1 MKTYIKFLCY
11 IFLRSFFYVFLV
23 MFSLVFILNV
33 LSELEFFK
41 DIDVGIDFTLLL
53 SLLNSPSM
61 IFEMFPFIFLL
72 TTQFFFI
79 KLFNNNELEVFKYS
93 GLKNSSILIIVSFL
107 SLIMG
112 IIIITVFYNFSAN
125 LKNFYLEKK
134 SQYTTDGK
142 YLAVVTKNGLWIK
155 DEIDDKIYVINSTE
169 IKDNFLIDNFITE
182 FNKNY
187 EVIRNVQSKKID
199 VSKKQ
204 WIISNAKIYNNNDY
218 EIKEVLKIN
227 TNFNYKRI
235 TTLYSNLSSLNFF
248 QIIELKNNY
257 KKLNYSLTEVNM
269 QILKI
274 IAFPLYLV
282 LITILSALIMFK
294 IKRLDT
300 TTFKISLGLF
310 ISVII
315 YYINNFFLVMGNTER
330 IPLIFA
336 IFTPLVILGL
346 FNTFMIY
353 KINEK

>member
-11 IFLRSFFYVFLV
+11 IFLKSFFYVFLV

-41 DIDVGIDFTLLL
+41 DIDVGINFTLLL
-53 SLLNSPSM
+53 SILNSPSM

-93 GLKNSSILIIVSFL
+93 GLKNSSILIIISFL

-112 IIIITVFYNFSAN
+112 IIIITIFYNFSAN
-125 LKNFYLEKK
+125 LKNFYLEEK

-187 EVIRNVQSKKID
+187 EVIRNVQSRKID

-204 WIISNAKIYNNNDY
+204 WIISNAKIYNDNDY

>member
-93 GLKNSSILIIVSFL
+93 GLKNSSILIIISFL

-204 WIISNAKIYNNNDY
+204 WLISNAKIYNNNDY

-274 IAFPLYLV
+274 IAFPIYLV

>member
-1 MKTYIKFLCY
+1 MKTYIKFLCS
-11 IFLRSFFYVFLV
+11 IFLKSFFYVLVV
-23 MFSLVFILNV
+23 MFSLVFVLNI

-41 DIDVGIDFTLLL
+41 DIDIGTNFTLLL

-93 GLKNSSILIIVSFL
+93 GLKNSSILKIISFL
-107 SLIMG
+107 SLFMG
-112 IIIITVFYNFSAN
+112 IIIVTLFYNFSAN

-155 DEIDDKIYVINSTE
+155 DEVDNKIYVINSSE
-169 IKDNFLIDNFITE
+169 IEDNFLIDNFITE
-182 FNKNY
+182 FNQNY
-187 EVIRNVQSKKID
+187 EVIRNIQSKKID
-199 VSKKQ
+199 IRKKR
-204 WIISNAKIYNNNDY
+204 WLVFNAKIYNENDY
-218 EIKEVLKIN
+218 EVTDVLEIK
-227 TNFNYKRI
+227 TNFDYKRVK
-235 TTLYSNLSSLNFF
+235 TLYSNLSSLS
-248 QIIELKNNY
+248 IIQLFELKDNY
-257 KKLNYSLTEVNM
+257 KRLNYSLTEVNL

-274 IAFPLYLV
+274 LAYPLYLL

-294 IKRLDT
+294 IKRMDT
-300 TTFKISLGLF
+300 TTLKISLGLF

-315 YYINNFFLVMGNTER
+315 YYINNFFLVMGSTER

-336 IFTPLVILGL
+336 ILTPLVILGL
-346 FNTFMIY
+346 FNSFMVY

>member
-1 MKTYIKFLCY
+1 
-11 IFLRSFFYVFLV
+11 
-23 MFSLVFILNV
+23 MFSLVFVLNI
-33 LSELEFFK
+33 LSELDFFK
-41 DIDVGIDFTLLL
+41 DIDVATNFTLLL

-79 KLFNNNELEVFKYS
+79 KLFNNNELEIFKYS
-93 GLKNSSILIIVSFL
+93 GLKNSNILTIISILSLFMGVMIVS
-107 SLIMG
+107 I
-112 IIIITVFYNFSAN
+112 FYNFSAN

-134 SQYTTDGK
+134 SQFTSDGK

-155 DEIDDKIYVINSTE
+155 DEIDNKIYITNSSS

-182 FNKNY
+182 FDKNY
-187 EVIRNVQSKKID
+187 KVIRNIQSKKID

-204 WIISNAKIYNNNDY
+204 WLISNVKIYNKNNY
-218 EIKEVLKIN
+218 EIKEFLKIN
-227 TNFNYKRI
+227 TNFDYKRI
-235 TTLYSNLSSLNFF
+235 RTLYSNLSSLNIF
-248 QIIELKNNY
+248 QLIELKNNY
-257 KKLNYSLTEVNM
+257 KKLNYSLTEVNI

-274 IAFPLYLV
+274 VTFPLYLV

-294 IKRLDT
+294 IKRLEAT
-300 TTFKISLGLF
+300 IIKISFGLF

-330 IPLIFA
+330 IPLTFA
-336 IFTPLVILGL
+336 IFTPLIILGL
-346 FNTFMIY
+346 FNTLMVY

>member
-1 MKTYIKFLCY
+1 MKTYIKFLCS
-11 IFLRSFFYVFLV
+11 IFLKSFFYVLVV
-23 MFSLVFILNV
+23 MFSLVFVLNI
-33 LSELEFFK
+33 LSELEFLK
-41 DIDVGIDFTLLL
+41 DIEIGINFTLLL

-93 GLKNSSILIIVSFL
+93 GLKNSSILKIISFL
-107 SLIMG
+107 SLFMG
-112 IIIITVFYNFSAN
+112 IIIVTLFYNFSAN

-155 DEIDDKIYVINSTE
+155 DEVDNKIYVINSSE

-182 FNKNY
+182 FNQNY
-187 EVIRNVQSKKID
+187 EVIRNIQSKKID
-199 VSKKQ
+199 ISKKE
-204 WIISNAKIYNNNDY
+204 WLVFNAKIYNENDY
-218 EIKEVLKIN
+218 EVIDVLKIN
-227 TNFNYKRI
+227 TNFDYKRVK
-235 TTLYSNLSSLNFF
+235 TLYSNLSSLS
-248 QIIELKNNY
+248 IIQLFELKDNY
-257 KKLNYSLTEVNM
+257 KRLNYSLTEVNL

-274 IAFPLYLV
+274 LAYPLYLL

-294 IKRLDT
+294 IKRMDT

-315 YYINNFFLVMGNTER
+315 YYINNFFLVMGSTER
-330 IPLIFA
+330 IPLMFA

-346 FNTFMIY
+346 FNSFMIY
-353 KINEK
+353 RINEK

>member
-11 IFLRSFFYVFLV
+11 IFLKSFFYVFLV

-93 GLKNSSILIIVSFL
+93 GLKNSSILIIISFL

-112 IIIITVFYNFSAN
+112 ILIITVFYNFSAN

-134 SQYTTDGK
+134 TQYTTDGK

-187 EVIRNVQSKKID
+187 EVIRNVQSRKID

-204 WIISNAKIYNNNDY
+204 WVISNAKIYNDNDY

-274 IAFPLYLV
+274 IAFPIYLV

>member
-23 MFSLVFILNV
+23 MLSLVFILNV

-41 DIDVGIDFTLLL
+41 DIDIGIDFTLLL

-187 EVIRNVQSKKID
+187 EVIRNVQSRKID

-204 WIISNAKIYNNNDY
+204 WIISNAKIYNDNDY

-257 KKLNYSLTEVNM
+257 KKLNYSLTEVNI

-274 IAFPLYLV
+274 ITFPLYLI
-282 LITILSALIMFK
+282 LITILTALIMFK

>member
-93 GLKNSSILIIVSFL
+93 GLKNSSILIIISFL

-155 DEIDDKIYVINSTE
+155 DEIDDKIYIINSTE

>member
-93 GLKNSSILIIVSFL
+93 GLKNSSILIIISFL
-107 SLIMG
+107 SLIMC

-155 DEIDDKIYVINSTE
+155 DEIDDKIYIINSTE

-274 IAFPLYLV
+274 IAFPIYLV